1 MKNGLYNV
9 ADIEVGS
16 EADLVPAPTFFESVG
31 ASLAYKYNPVRDFIK
46 ETATFGT
53 AGLPED
59 GYNARENIPE
69 DLKPYG
75 ASLMTADNQDH
86 MNFKVKNLRES
97 LNTRDTLARTGL
109 GVSFA
114 AEMFD
119 PVNYISLPLR
129 MTGGLAQTALRSGI
143 QTTAVVGAQEAIRA
157 PIDPLNT
164 TSETAI
170 NIGSA
175 FVLGT
180 AVGGALSIP
189 AARRA
194 NAIKTAELEIDNL
207 RNAIEPLEGVEID
220 PSIATSAFTDS
231 WLFKGVTTPMKR
243 VLQHDKAP
251 NSVKLTMLDI
261 ANDAGILLNAN
272 RQGIAIKNSVFQNA
286 KLRDGEFIQV
296 YDNLVNLWGE
306 STGEGVTAPLDY
318 MFNRQSFEDWVEHV
332 DSKAIRGQKP
342 ANDFEAKAMDALNN
356 YYSMWEPR
364 LKDTGLI
371 GNKGFYLRDIN
382 KRQAKIDNIN
392 STLERYRGTA
402 EFNRLQGIVSRNAEI
417 IEQHRMTLEDIDA
430 AGPIM
435 PANEDIMRPRN
446 WDTDAVAK
454 DRQGLEKVFED
465 WFRQSPEGYGKDK
478 NGKWGKVTYST
489 SESAIKKRAS
499 DAVDSILGL
508 KNVSD
513 VDVVSFGYGKS
524 KHFKHRAIDIP
535 NKLVLDYIHTNPI
548 SVMKAYTARVA
559 PRYEFAVK
567 FNGQEIDD
575 LLDDK
580 LVEMLD
586 SGMSID
592 EANSVLKDIRHMYD
606 RVAGTVLREPDAL
619 NQKTARV
626 LRTAAQ
632 LGYLGAAGIST
643 ITEPAKIMMEHGI
656 GNTMKGLFNVLQ
668 DSQLKMGAKE
678 ARIAGEALENVMG
691 SVHMR
696 LVEDL
701 SNNPLR
707 SDFWDKATNAF
718 YALNGL
724 GPITRIF
731 KDIDGMLRCHSLID
745 YSVRWTRG
753 EATKMEQEYLLR
765 YGIDL
770 ETAGK
775 IANAPWQKSPSGM
788 YMANTE
794 AWVNTIEFPST
805 TADIVTG
812 PTESFAPDGRYK
824 PAFFRE
830 SENTIYIDEDYIRD
844 DMWPERGWENPR
856 VEGVKP
862 IEKGIIQTP
871 DDLVTFVKMHEIM
884 HTRNSAKSL
893 GFDKR
898 TKKGKADYENAINDL
913 AVAEIKKQ
921 ARVDP
926 ETVKSFRNAL
936 SSGIANTIL
945 MGTPADKP
953 IITDGI
959 AYIPMHVAS
968 KFGMKEDAKYKG
980 YARIENGLL
989 GMPFQFYSYALAAVN
1004 KTTAA
1009 YGHGQLKNQFLG
1021 TAIAMGLGYTVLQLK
1036 TPDFVEM
1043 EFQDQF
1049 ARAFDYSGV
1058 ASLHSDLFYTAMSTT
1073 LALGG
1078 PNLTG
1083 GALQPRYPQEPNAVD
1098 AATGLLGAG
1107 PSIGVEY
1114 TRGMVNMLTGNV
1126 GEGSK
1131 EFIRALPFS
1140 NLWLWKNQ
1148 VNKYT
1153 RMLESE
1159 LDDGPSGFGRY

>member
-231 WLFKGVTTPMKR
+231 WLFKSVSTPMKR
-243 VLQHDKAP
+243 VLQDEAVP
-251 NSVKLTMLDI
+251 NTVKLTMLDI

-272 RQGIAIKNSVFQNA
+272 RQGVALKNSVFQNA
-286 KLRDGEFIQV
+286 KLRDGEWVQA

-306 STGEGVTAPLDY
+306 SHSKGVTQPLDY
-318 MFNRQSFEDWVEHV
+318 MYKRRDFEDWLTEV
-332 DSKAIRGQKP
+332 DSKAIRGQK
-342 ANDFEAKAMDALNN
+342 AADDFEAKAIDQLNTFYAN
-356 YYSMWEPR
+356 WEAR
-364 LKDTGLI
+364 LNESGLL
-371 GNKGFYLRDIN
+371 GNKSFYVRDIE

-392 STLERYRGTA
+392 STIERYRGTA
-402 EFNRLQGIVSRNAEI
+402 EFNRLQGIVSRNTDI
-417 IEQHRMTLEDIDA
+417 INQHRMTIDDLDA
-430 AGPIM
+430 AGPIT
-435 PANEDIMRPRN
+435 PANEDIFRPRY
-446 WDTDAVAK
+446 WDKERIAQ
-454 DRQGLEKVFED
+454 DRQGLEGILTD
-465 WFRQSPEGYGKDK
+465 WFRNNPEGYGLDK
-478 NGKWGKVTYST
+478 TGKWNKIKYST
-489 SESAIKKRAS
+489 TEEAVKKRAA

-508 KNVSD
+508 RDVTD
-513 VDVVSFGYGKS
+513 VDVASFGYGKS
-524 KHFKHRAIDIP
+524 KHLKHRGIDIP
-535 NKLVLDYIHTNPI
+535 NKLVLDYIHRNPVSI
-548 SVMKAYTARVA
+548 MKAYTARTA
-559 PRYEFAVK
+559 ARYEFAAK
-567 FNGQEIDD
+567 FDGQGIDD
-575 LLDDK
+575 IIDDK
-580 LVEMLD
+580 ISEMIQA
-586 SGMSID
+586 GMSVD
-592 EANSVLKDIRHMYD
+592 KANAAAKDIRHMYD

-619 NQKTARV
+619 NQKVAEV

-656 GNTMKGLFNVLQ
+656 GNTMKGLFNVLEN
-668 DSQLKMGAKE
+668 SQLKMGAKE
-678 ARIAGEALENVMG
+678 ARIAGEALEILMG
-691 SVHMR
+691 SSHLR
-696 LVEDL
+696 LVDDMG
-701 SNNPLR
+701 NNPLR
-707 SDFWDKATNAF
+707 SNFMDKSKNAF
-718 YALNGL
+718 YLLNGL
-724 GPITRIF
+724 APITRIF
-731 KDIDGMLRCHSLID
+731 KDFDGMMRSHTLID
-745 YSVRWTRG
+745 YSVRWTQG
-753 EATKMEQEYLLR
+753 KATKMEQEYLLR

-770 ETAGK
+770 DTAGK
-775 IANAPWQKSPSGM
+775 IANSPWQKSSSGM

-794 AWVNTIEFPST
+794 AWTNTIEFPST

-824 PAFFRE
+824 PAFYRE

-856 VEGVKP
+856 LEGVKP